1 MSGTSINEYI
11 QLPGASLPL
20 PPAPSP
26 PQVVSS
32 SISENNWLEKQ
43 KSTNRGNARPAL
55 AVPIEEETK
64 PKPTKHIKDC
74 SAPIIENSSGV
85 ANGCPSSSGVNIIRQ
100 QNTKK
105 SIQLTRILVLIHR
118 LSML

>member
-100 QNTKK
+100 QNTK
-105 SIQLTRILVLIHR
+105 IQYNLQEFWV
-118 LSML
+118 